1 MTPASL
7 FLDALQAAG
16 ITAFDGEPP
25 ATPDG
30 PYVAVWDDTGL
41 RRPDNY
47 GGVATHTR
55 VTFTAMCVART
66 PEGLRALVQA
76 VTDTLTG
83 LRLAGRGS
91 SPLTEQHAAPAL
103 SGGPRGDVR
112 LTKTLTYTATFP
124 R

>member
-1 MTPASL
+1 MTPAAL
-7 FLDALQAAG
+7 LIDALTAAD
-16 ITAFDGEPP
+16 ITAFDGEPGTTP
-25 ATPDG
+25 AG

-47 GGVATHTR
+47 SGAAR
-55 VTFTAMCVART
+55 NNRITFTAMCVART

-76 VTDTLTG
+76 ATDTLTG
-83 LRLAGRGS
+83 LRLAGRTS
-91 SPLTEQHAAPAL
+91 SPLTEPYAAPTL

>member
-7 FLDALQAAG
+7 LIDALTAAG
-16 ITAFDGEPP
+16 ITAFDGEPDN
-25 ATPDG
+25 TPTG
-30 PYVAVWDDTGL
+30 PYVAVWDDSGL
-41 RRPDNY
+41 RRPDVY
-47 GGVATHTR
+47 AGVARNNR

-66 PEGLRALVQA
+66 PEGLRALVHA

-83 LRLAGRGS
+83 HRLEGRTS
-91 SPLTEQHAAPAL
+91 SPLIEQYAGPSL
-103 SGGPRGDVR
+103 SGGPTGDKR

>member
-7 FLDALQAAG
+7 FIDALKAAG
-16 ITAFDGEPP
+16 ITAFDGEPT
-25 ATPDG
+25 ATPAG

-47 GGVATHTR
+47 GGVARNNR
-55 VTFTAMCVART
+55 VTFTVMCVART
-66 PEGLRALVQA
+66 PEGLRALVDA
-76 VTDTLTG
+76 VADTLTG
-83 LRLAGRGS
+83 LRLAGRAT
-91 SPLTEQHAAPAL
+91 SPLIEQYAGPSL
-103 SGGPRGDVR
+103 SGGPTGDKR

>member
-7 FLDALQAAG
+7 LIDALTAAD
-16 ITAFDGEPP
+16 ITAFDGEPGT
-25 ATPDG
+25 TPDG

-47 GGVATHTR
+47 GGAARNNR
-55 VTFTAMCVART
+55 VTFTVMCVART

-76 VTDTLTG
+76 VADTLTG
-83 LRLAGRGS
+83 RRLAGRTS
-91 SPLTEQHAAPAL
+91 SPLVEQYAAPAL
-103 SGGPRGDVR
+103 SGGPTGDKR
-112 LTKTLTYTATFP
+112 LTKTLTYAAHSP

>member
-7 FLDALQAAG
+7 LIDALKAAG
-16 ITAFDGEPP
+16 ITAFDGEPTITP
-25 ATPDG
+25 AG
-30 PYVAVWDDTGL
+30 PYAAIWDDTGL

-47 GGVATHTR
+47 GGVARNNR
-55 VTFTAMCVART
+55 VTFTVMCVART
-66 PEGLRALVQA
+66 PDGLRALTQS
-76 VTDTLTG
+76 VTDALTG
-83 LRLAGRGS
+83 LRLAGRAT
-91 SPLTEQHAAPAL
+91 SPLVEQYAGPSL